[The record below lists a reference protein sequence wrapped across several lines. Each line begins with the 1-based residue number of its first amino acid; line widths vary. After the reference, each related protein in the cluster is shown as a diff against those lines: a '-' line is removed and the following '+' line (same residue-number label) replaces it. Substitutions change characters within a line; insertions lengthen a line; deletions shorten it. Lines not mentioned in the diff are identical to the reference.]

1 MTLSLSSMQ
10 IVLVEP
16 SHPGN
21 VGASARAM
29 KTMGLRRL
37 VLVNPRLADVCQHPE
52 AQALACG
59 AADVLQDALVV
70 DTLSAALAPVSLAV
84 GLTARARDLGPAVT
98 ALESFCQSLPA
109 RAEVAP
115 NIAFVFGCERAGL
128 SNADLLLCH
137 YACTIACDAQHASLN
152 VAQAVQIV
160 CYEVRRSFQVSD
172 TNNVTEPSK
181 PGDQWASAGAVEH
194 FLDHFEQALL
204 HMDYLDPAHP
214 KKLLPRLRR
223 LFTRSHLTVS
233 EVDLLRGVCRQ
244 MLALSKPTR

>member
-1 MTLSLSSMQ
+1 MPFSLFCVQ

-21 VGASARAM
+21 VGATARAM

-37 VLVNPRLADVCQHPE
+37 VLVNPRLANVCEHPE

-59 AADVLQDALVV
+59 AIDVLREATIV
-70 DTLSAALAPVSLAV
+70 DTLGAALAPVSLAV
-84 GLTARARDLGPAVT
+84 GLTARSRDLGPAVT
-98 ALESFCQSLPA
+98 ALESFCQALPERTA
-109 RAEVAP
+109 TASE
-115 NIAFVFGCERAGL
+115 IAFVFGCERTGL

-137 YACTIACDAQHASLN
+137 YACTINCDAEHASLN

-160 CYEVRRSFQVSD
+160 CYELRRSLQ
-172 TNNVTEPSK
+172 TQQPQATKALK
-181 PGDQWASAGAVEH
+181 PADQWASAEAVEQ

-204 HMDYLDPAHP
+204 HIDYLDPAHP

-223 LFTRSHLTVS
+223 LFTRAHLTIS

-244 MLALSKPTR
+244 MLALNKPMR